1 MGAISDLLRE
11 IKINQDIKKI
21 KEKEAKENQV
31 KEEREETYGKVTK
44 EEKDLYELKNEM
56 LENHLIDEGFTLVI
70 DPETGCYKKLNYY
83 KERLTLEDAKLR
95 YRKRHPNCKWCEFS
109 FDENIEGKKM
119 YMCLIKDDYSD
130 ESCEVYQPRMPK
142 EE

>member
-31 KEEREETYGKVTK
+31 KEETYEKVTK
-44 EEKDLYELKNEM
+44 DEKEFYELKNKM
-56 LENHLIDEGFTLVI
+56 LEDHLMSEGITLIV

-95 YRKRHPNCKWCEFS
+95 YRERHPNCKWCEFS
-109 FDENIEGKKM
+109 LNENVEGKKM

-142 EE
+142 EDKI

>member
-11 IKINQDIKKI
+11 IKINQDIKKR

-31 KEEREETYGKVTK
+31 KEEREETYEKVTK
-44 EEKDLYELKNEM
+44 EEKELYELKNKM
-56 LENHLIDEGFTLVI
+56 LEDHLMSEGITLIV

-83 KERLTLEDAKLR
+83 KEMLTLEDAKLR

-109 FDENIEGKKM
+109 LDESIEGKKM

-142 EE
+142 ED

>member
-11 IKINQDIKKI
+11 IKINQDIKKR
-21 KEKEAKENQV
+21 KEK
-31 KEEREETYGKVTK
+31 
-44 EEKDLYELKNEM
+44 
-56 LENHLIDEGFTLVI
+56 
-70 DPETGCYKKLNYY
+70 
-83 KERLTLEDAKLR
+83 DAKLR

-109 FDENIEGKKM
+109 LDESIEGKKM

-142 EE
+142 ED